1 MKYLIFLGMK
11 RERDIYMLYDV
22 GLQVGSWT
30 IATDLCGM
38 YGIHFEMESFLS
50 FFLGKKPGISSVL
63 SSWSIPKTLIFLLR
77 FLGPGKTFGS
87 TPLATF
93 WIRQFLRAAWKL
105 DQFGTETPLR
115 PVRLGLPT
123 AIQEGIAPDE
133 PPQTHHDWGMVM
145 DGCHSMVYSEK
156 SWKITLY
163 TCCFYM
169 LLSPYLRVTS
179 WTMPIFADRPWKTE
193 TTSFKRGSHESDLD
207 SHLDSARAN
216 VVSKCWSLSQVGLLL
231 CCCEPNVAP
240 QDADRRRTGVRCCH
254 VATVPLCGTAA
265 PFFDCTVSVHYEF
278 FFPNH
283 NHTLIFFKS

>member
-1 MKYLIFLGMK
+1 MVNPLPGVTWPGDRTPTVMASLRRSLSGDVYTFSIWWLLCMYVYIYMYMCICIYIYGISLSIIPMKYLIFLGMK

-63 SSWSIPKTLIFLLR
+63 SSWSIPKTPIFLLR

-145 DGCHSMVYSEK
+145 DGCHSMVY
-156 SWKITLY
+156 
-163 TCCFYM
+163 
-169 LLSPYLRVTS
+169 
-179 WTMPIFADRPWKTE
+179 
-193 TTSFKRGSHESDLD
+193 
-207 SHLDSARAN
+207 
-216 VVSKCWSLSQVGLLL
+216 
-231 CCCEPNVAP
+231 
-240 QDADRRRTGVRCCH
+240 
-254 VATVPLCGTAA
+254 
-265 PFFDCTVSVHYEF
+265 
-278 FFPNH
+278 
-283 NHTLIFFKS
+283 